1 MCQKCGW
8 SAVLDDIDDMIVED
22 RYQWAL
28 DTIDSIFEWVGT
40 NKHITDKQMA
50 ALDNIRNATERRGR

>member
-22 RYQWAL
+22 RYQWSL
-28 DTIDSIFEWVGT
+28 DTIDDICEWVGT
-40 NKHITDKQMA
+40 NKHVTDKQLA
-50 ALDNIRNATERRGR
+50 ALDNIRNATERKGR